1 MQVREIRALT
11 GLRGIAALYV
21 VAFHYLGGLSFSN
34 PITTLFAHGYLAV
47 DLFLIL
53 SGFVMALNYAAA
65 FTADF
70 SFSTYLRFL
79 WRRIA
84 RIYPLYIV
92 MTLVSSLFFYFGI
105 YKLAPFEK
113 SLTTVVVLNAGMVQ
127 SWGLSSSLDAPAWS
141 ISAEW
146 AAYLLFPA
154 LLIPCLLRG
163 RMTAITAAVSCVSF
177 LAILCLIP
185 RSWGFPVELGTT
197 HNNDALL
204 DHSEA
209 WMALP
214 LLRCLPEFALG
225 VLAFRLS
232 AASERH
238 RGFGFPPAWVLLTFI
253 LILLTL
259 PRSDLAVVLVFPL
272 LIISLV
278 LNIDIGNRILSSDPL
293 EFLGRLSYSIYLVHS
308 LMSGLLTCVH
318 SILEDDGV
326 PHAQSIAAAVSI
338 AATLPCAYFTYR
350 LVEIPGRRWLTRRL
364 PASRRVAEVVSQ

>member
-1 MQVREIRALT
+1 MKVREIRALT

-21 VAFHYLGGLSFSN
+21 VVFHYLGKLPFSN

-47 DLFLIL
+47 DFFLIL
-53 SGFVMALNYAAA
+53 SGFVMTLNYAPA
-65 FTADF
+65 FKLDF
-70 SFSTYLRFL
+70 SFATYLAFL

-92 MTLVSSLFFYFGI
+92 MTIVSALFFYNGV
-105 YKLAPFEK
+105 YRLASFER
-113 SLTTVVVLNAGMVQ
+113 SLTAVLVFNAGMVQ

-154 LLIPCLLRG
+154 FLILCLHKG
-163 RMTAITAAVSCVSF
+163 RITAITTALLCIF
-177 LAILCLIP
+177 LLTILCFIP
-185 RSWGFPVELGTT
+185 RSWGFPVELGRA

-232 AASERH
+232 AASEKH
-238 RGFGFPPAWVLLTFI
+238 RGFSYPPAWILLTFI
-253 LILLTL
+253 SILLTL
-259 PRSDLAVVLVFPL
+259 PRSDLAVVLLFPL

-278 LNIDIGNRILSSDPL
+278 LNIDIANRFLSSDPL

-308 LMSGLLTCVH
+308 LLSGMLTRVH
-318 SILEDDGV
+318 SILEDDGI
-326 PHAQSIAAAVSI
+326 PHAQTVAALISII
-338 AATLPCAYFTYR
+338 AIMPCAYLTYR
-350 LVEIPGRRWLTRRL
+350 LVEIPGRRWLISRL
-364 PASRRVAEVVSQ
+364 PASRLLPQVVLK

>member
-21 VAFHYLGGLSFSN
+21 VAFHYLGGLPFAN
-34 PITTLFAHGYLAV
+34 PVTTLFAHGYLAV

-65 FTADF
+65 FSADF
-70 SFSTYLRFL
+70 SFSTYANFL

-84 RIYPLYIV
+84 RIYPLYII
-92 MTLVSSLFFYFGI
+92 MTIVSSLFFYFGT

-113 SLTTVVVLNAGMVQ
+113 SLTTVIVLNAGMVQ

-154 LLIPCLLRG
+154 ILIPCLFKG
-163 RMTAITAAVSCVSF
+163 KMTAMTVAVFCIACLV
-177 LAILCLIP
+177 ILCLIP

-232 AASERH
+232 AASEKN
-238 RGFGFPPAWVLLTFI
+238 RGFSYPPAWVLLTFI
-253 LILLTL
+253 LVLLTL
-259 PRSDLAVVLVFPL
+259 PRSDLAVVFVFPL

-293 EFLGRLSYSIYLVHS
+293 ECLGRLSYSIYLVHS
-308 LMSGLLTCVH
+308 LMSGLLTRVH
-318 SILEDDGV
+318 SILENGGV
-326 PHAQSIAAAVSI
+326 SHAQTIAAVVSI
-338 AATLPCAYFTYR
+338 VAIVPCAYLTYR

-364 PASRRVAEVVSQ
+364 SASRPVAELALK